1 MESQLRVCVGQHSDR
16 GRKASNQDFHGVYI
30 PDDAQLASKGIAMA
44 LADGISS
51 SDVSQIASEAAVSGF
66 LADYYSTPDA
76 WSVKTSAQRVLTASN
91 SWLHAQTRQSPHR
104 YDADRGYVCTFSALV
119 LKSNTAH
126 LFHVGDARIYR
137 LRDGSLEQLS
147 QDHRL
152 RVSADQSYLARAL
165 GMNPHVEI
173 DYRALPLEP
182 GDLFLILTD
191 GVYEFIE
198 SQALLAIIA
207 RHPQALDAAAQ
218 ELVLHALANGSD
230 DNLTAQL
237 LRVDQLPDPD
247 AGERVRLLT
256 DLPIAPVLE
265 PGKVF
270 DGYLILRRLHAS
282 SRSHVYL
289 ARDTESQ
296 ATVVLKAPSIDRE
309 HDPAH
314 MERFLNE
321 EWIARRIDSPHVL
334 KPFVQ
339 NRPRRFLYS
348 VSEYIEGQTLRQW
361 MIDNPRPP
369 LETVRA
375 MVEQIARGLLAFH
388 RLEML
393 HQDLRPDN
401 IMLDGN
407 GTLKII
413 DFGSTRVAG
422 LLELSSAPSEQPLGT
437 VQYSAPEYFLG
448 EAGTT
453 RSDLFS
459 LAVITYQLLTG
470 ELPYGAQVARCRSRA
485 AQARLHYQPARH
497 AQRELP
503 VWIDDVLKKA
513 LAPNPAKRYGELSE
527 FVFELRQ
534 PSPEI
539 LNRTRPPLLERDP
552 VLFWKGLSLALGATL
567 AAVVLLS

>member
-1 MESQLRVCVGQHSDR
+1 MDSQLRVSVGQHSDR
-16 GRKASNQDFHGVYI
+16 GRKAVNQDAHGICI
-30 PDDAQLASKGIAMA
+30 PADAQLASKGIAMA

-51 SDVSQIASEAAVSGF
+51 SDVSQVAAEAAVNGF

-91 SWLHAQTRQSPHR
+91 SWLHAQTRQSPYR
-104 YDADRGYVCTFSALV
+104 YDSDRGYVCTFSALV

-137 LRDGSLEQLS
+137 LRGGQLEQLT

-152 RVSADQSYLARAL
+152 RVSAEQSYLARAL

-173 DYRALPLEP
+173 DYQALPLER

-191 GVYEFIE
+191 GVYEFLDA
-198 SQALLAIIA
+198 QALLATIE
-207 RHPQALDAAAQ
+207 RHPNTLDVAAL
-218 ELVLHALANGSD
+218 ELLACALENGSD
-230 DNLTAQL
+230 DNLTAQI
-237 LRVDQLPDPD
+237 LRVDALPSPD
-247 AGERVRLLT
+247 SGERIRQLT

-270 DGYLILRRLHAS
+270 DGYLILRQLYAS

-296 ATVVLKAPSIDRE
+296 ATLVLKTPSIDRE

-321 EWIARRIDSPHVL
+321 EWIARRINSPHVL
-334 KPFVQ
+334 RPFVQ
-339 NRPRRFLYS
+339 NRPRHYLYS

-361 MIDNPRPP
+361 MTDNPRPS

-375 MVEQIARGLLAFH
+375 MIEQIARGLLAFH

-401 IMLDGN
+401 IMIDRN

-413 DFGSTRVAG
+413 DFGATQVAG
-422 LLELSSAPSEQPLGT
+422 LQELSAAPASERLGT
-437 VQYSAPEYFLG
+437 AQYSAPEYFLG
-448 EAGTT
+448 EPGST

-459 LAVITYQLLTG
+459 LAVITYQMLTG
-470 ELPYGAQVARCRSRA
+470 QLPYGAQLARCRSRA
-485 AQARLHYQPARH
+485 AQARLDYQPARH
-497 AQRELP
+497 SHRELP
-503 VWIDDVLKKA
+503 AWIDDVLKKA
-513 LAPNPAKRYGELSE
+513 LAPNPARRYGELSE

-539 LNRTRPPLLERDP
+539 LARSRPPLLERDP
-552 VLFWKGLSLALGATL
+552 VLFWKGLSLALTATL
-567 AAVVLLS
+567 AAVLLLG